1 MTTHITS
8 RYATTLGPFLTL
20 LVLTASRGT
29 NTAPDRL
36 ATVETAPVEVAGER
50 AKFQGEGP
58 RTHGD
63 AIALGPFLTLIVT
76 LRRRKGNGSGSW
88 PRGSVA
94 WGAAAFIRIH
104 ASE

>member
-36 ATVETAPVEVAGER
+36 A
-50 AKFQGEGP
+50 KFQGEGP

-76 LRRRKGNGSGSW
+76 LRRRKGNGSGAW